1 MLFLQGKKAE
11 VVSLDSSDC
20 WNFGVSYEVL
30 IFEVNMCIHSYVY
43 VHPYIKPF
51 LWMQFSEM
59 HFSMAEKWDHDKAF
73 NLLCSVVYSCPL
85 PSPFWEAVK
94 RKLFAGLGLDLTLF
108 PSLLLYSSLQGII
121 LHFLNC
127 RERSWCWQ
135 WLYWEMGFNEVQSTY
150 CTGTLAFASWMI
162 ASCHIDIDDFV
173 TKGTDLFAPMHFI
186 VRLCFKKVLSC
197 CFISTCIFLFEN
209 IATWK

>member
-1 MLFLQGKKAE
+1 
-11 VVSLDSSDC
+11 
-20 WNFGVSYEVL
+20 
-30 IFEVNMCIHSYVY
+30 
-43 VHPYIKPF
+43 
-51 LWMQFSEM
+51 M

-73 NLLCSVVYSCPL
+73 NLLCSVVYSCSL

-108 PSLLLYSSLQGII
+108 PSLLLYSSLQRII

-135 WLYWEMGFNEVQSTY
+135 WLHREMGFNEVRSTY
-150 CTGTLAFASWMI
+150 CMGTLAFASWKI
-162 ASCHIDIDDFV
+162 ASCHIDVDDFV

-186 VRLCFKKVLSC
+186 VRLCFKRVLSC

-209 IATWK
+209 ILLGSKIEVTGWTLRWDSFQVTSDFYAAEVCSQGRYMSIPLESGERNGWFI